1 MARRNLPSPFSP
13 HRIRGC
19 SILFSLYTISGDFFP
34 LGQTLPLG
42 DFESAS
48 TLTSLPCSRVATI
61 SHLLWHIPHTPLFSI
76 PITPLF
82 YTRNVSLA
90 SFTARLISALIT
102 ISISSPISRAYW
114 SNSFSVQKKFMAFQH
129 DPAQL
134 EISSRQK
141 ESAYK
146 PFGQCFTHSP
156 PFISKRTS
164 FPHTQQDE

>member
-34 LGQTLPLG
+34 WDRPFPWGILNQPPPLQAFRAPGLPQYHIYCG
-42 DFESAS
+42 
-48 TLTSLPCSRVATI
+48 TSRIHLFFHPHNTPFLYKKRFPCFLYRKADI
-61 SHLLWHIPHTPLFSI
+61 CFDYP
-76 PITPLF
+76 
-82 YTRNVSLA
+82 
-90 SFTARLISALIT
+90 
-102 ISISSPISRAYW
+102 SISSPISRAYW

-129 DPAQL
+129 GPAQL

-164 FPHTQQDE
+164 FPHTAG